1 MPSGSS
7 QPRPAP
13 PDLHRASVNRPGV
26 SNAPREPE
34 QQFPRE
40 PWLFTPELAPQVAEP
55 EPMPPEPDQVGLGE
69 AGVIDEVIPVHDVL
83 SRMDISYRADD
94 VASRV
99 DARCG
104 SPNVSIHGP

>member
-1 MPSGSS
+1 MPGGTS

-13 PDLHRASVNRPGV
+13 PDLHRAGVNRPGV

-55 EPMPPEPDQVGLGE
+55 EPMPPEPDQIRFGK
-69 AGVIDEVIPVHDVL
+69 AGVIDGVIPVHGVPFEDGHQL
-83 SRMDISYRADD
+83 S
-94 VASRV
+94 SR
-99 DARCG
+99 
-104 SPNVSIHGP
+104 